1 MREMTGSRND
11 DDIAAFAMRGSTMKG
26 DHMRKFMT
34 LAGAALLAASV
45 AGAAYGQANP
55 NAPQP
60 NSAGN
65 GIYVPGTSP
74 TGQAIDR
81 FEGPSGVVVVPDTTG
96 TVGMAR
102 DRNGNARRRP
112 VEPMPPDDGTMG
124 R

>member
-1 MREMTGSRND
+1 
-11 DDIAAFAMRGSTMKG
+11 MKG
-26 DHMRKFMT
+26 DHMTKFMT
-34 LAGAALLAASV
+34 LTAAAVLAASGI
-45 AGAAYGQANP
+45 GAAYGQANP

>member
-1 MREMTGSRND
+1 
-11 DDIAAFAMRGSTMKG
+11 MKG
-26 DHMRKFMT
+26 DHMTKFMT
-34 LAGAALLAASV
+34 LTGAALLAASV

-81 FEGPSGVVVVPDTTG
+81 FEGPSGVVVVPETRG
-96 TVGMAR
+96 TVGMTR
-102 DRNGNARRRP
+102 DRNGSERRRP
-112 VEPMPPDDGTMG
+112 VEPMDPGDRTEG

>member
-1 MREMTGSRND
+1 MT
-11 DDIAAFAMRGSTMKG
+11 
-26 DHMRKFMT
+26 KFMT
-34 LAGAALLAASV
+34 LAGALLLAAGI

-81 FEGPSGVVVVPDTTG
+81 FEGPSGVVVVPESSG
-96 TVGMAR
+96 TIGMAR
-102 DRNGNARRRP
+102 DRNGNVVRRP
-112 VEPMPPDDGTMG
+112 VEPMPPDDGSM
-124 R
+124 RR

>member
-1 MREMTGSRND
+1 
-11 DDIAAFAMRGSTMKG
+11 MKG
-26 DHMRKFMT
+26 DHMTKLMT
-34 LAGAALLAASV
+34 LAGAALLAAGL
-45 AGAAYGQANP
+45 AGTAYGQANP

-60 NSAGN
+60 DSYGT

-81 FEGPSGVVVVPDTTG
+81 FEGPSGVVVVPESTG

-102 DRNGNARRRP
+102 DRDERAMRRRP
-112 VEPMPPDDGTMG
+112 AERMAPGDETTG

>member
-1 MREMTGSRND
+1 MT
-11 DDIAAFAMRGSTMKG
+11 
-26 DHMRKFMT
+26 KFMT
-34 LAGAALLAASV
+34 LAGTTVLAASV

-81 FEGPSGVVVVPDTTG
+81 FEGPSGVVVTTG
-96 TVGMAR
+96 RAR
-102 DRNGNARRRP
+102 DRKGDAMRRPAERRP
-112 VEPMPPDDGTMG
+112 VEPMAPGDRTVG

>member
-1 MREMTGSRND
+1 
-11 DDIAAFAMRGSTMKG
+11 MKG
-26 DHMRKFMT
+26 NHMTKFTT
-34 LAGAALLAASV
+34 LATAALLAASV

-81 FEGPSGVVVVPDTTG
+81 FEGPGVVVVPDRG

-102 DRNGNARRRP
+102 NRDGYVTRRP
-112 VEPMPPDDGTMG
+112 VDPESMPP
-124 R
+124 RYSR

>member
-1 MREMTGSRND
+1 
-11 DDIAAFAMRGSTMKG
+11 MKG
-26 DHMRKFMT
+26 DHMTKFMT
-34 LAGAALLAASV
+34 LTAAALLAASGI
-45 AGAAYGQANP
+45 GAAYGQANP

-102 DRNGNARRRP
+102 GRNGNARRRP
-112 VEPMPPDDGTMG
+112 IEPMPPDDGTMG

>member
-1 MREMTGSRND
+1 VTITTL
-11 DDIAAFAMRGSTMKG
+11 IALTDAER
-26 DHMRKFMT
+26 
-34 LAGAALLAASV
+34 LAAGVSGT
-45 AGAAYGQANP
+45 AHGQANP

-81 FEGPSGVVVVPDTTG
+81 FEGQSGVVVVPDTTG
-96 TVGMAR
+96 TVGMER
-102 DRNGNARRRP
+102 DRNVNPRRRP
-112 VEPMPPDDGTMG
+112 VEPMPPGDGTMG

>member
-1 MREMTGSRND
+1 MT
-11 DDIAAFAMRGSTMKG
+11 KL
-26 DHMRKFMT
+26 MT
-34 LAGAALLAASV
+34 LAGAALLAAGV
-45 AGAAYGQANP
+45 AGTAYGQANP

-60 NSAGN
+60 DSYGT

-81 FEGPSGVVVVPDTTG
+81 FEGPTGVVVVAPRETG

-102 DRNGNARRRP
+102 DRDYRAMRRRP
-112 VEPMPPDDGTMG
+112 AERMAPDDGTVG

>member
-1 MREMTGSRND
+1 MT
-11 DDIAAFAMRGSTMKG
+11 
-26 DHMRKFMT
+26 KFMT
-34 LAGAALLAASV
+34 LAGALLLAAGI

-81 FEGPSGVVVVPDTTG
+81 FEGPPGVVVVTPESTG

-102 DRNGNARRRP
+102 DRNGNVVRRP
-112 VEPMPPDDGTMG
+112 VEPMPRGDNTMG

>member
-1 MREMTGSRND
+1 
-11 DDIAAFAMRGSTMKG
+11 MKG
-26 DHMRKFMT
+26 DHMTKKFMT
-34 LAGAALLAASV
+34 LTGAALLAASV

-60 NSAGN
+60 NSYGN

-81 FEGPSGVVVVPDTTG
+81 FEGPSGVVVVPDTRG
-96 TVGMAR
+96 TVGMSR
-102 DRNGNARRRP
+102 DRYERRRP
-112 VEPMPPDDGTMG
+112 VEPVAPDDGTMG